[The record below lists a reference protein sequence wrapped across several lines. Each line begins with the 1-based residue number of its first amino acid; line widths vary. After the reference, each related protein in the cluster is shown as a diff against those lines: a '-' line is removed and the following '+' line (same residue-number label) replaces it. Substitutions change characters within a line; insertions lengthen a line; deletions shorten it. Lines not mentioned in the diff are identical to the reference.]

1 MKGKRKYIYLILLIL
16 YSIANRVIP
25 LEYQYLVY
33 IFMVFMILYVF
44 FSDIIFDWLKNKNN
58 KKRS

>member
-1 MKGKRKYIYLILLIL
+1 MKGKRKYIYLILVIL
-16 YSIANRVIP
+16 YFITNRVMP
-25 LEYQYLVY
+25 SEYQYLVY

-44 FSDIIFDWLKNKNN
+44 FSDIIFDWLKNY